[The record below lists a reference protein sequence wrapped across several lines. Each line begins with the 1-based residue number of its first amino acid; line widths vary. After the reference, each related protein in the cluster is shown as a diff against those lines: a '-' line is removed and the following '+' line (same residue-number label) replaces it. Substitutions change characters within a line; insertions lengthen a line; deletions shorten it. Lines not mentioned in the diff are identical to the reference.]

1 MIKNKVRKIPSFF
14 LLFFAA
20 LGLIVAVDGII
31 LNDWEGVTWGAFSA
45 VSLFPDLFL
54 IKHLRIRI
62 LHRFS
67 VVAVVAVGC
76 YVSAGLLL
84 RIIMVIA
91 GVVALLDAI
100 HLIIRRRSLGESNA
114 V

>member
-1 MIKNKVRKIPSFF
+1 MIKKVRQIP
-14 LLFFAA
+14 LFFSA
-20 LGLIVAVDGII
+20 LGVIVAVDGII
-31 LNDWEGVTWGAFSA
+31 MNDWESVIGGAFGA
-45 VSLFPDLFL
+45 VGCFPDIFL
-54 IKHLRIRI
+54 IKHLRTRI

-91 GVVALLDAI
+91 GVVALVDGI
-100 HLIIRRRSLGESNA
+100 HLIIRGKSLGESTA